1 MAEKI
6 VYEGEFDASGINK
19 GANQAQK
26 AFDKVDDSADKT
38 QKALKD
44 TEKSAS
50 KFGKGIANLAST
62 LKGGFGVGLAMG
74 ALDKLGQGLMENQKF
89 QDIMNQSMIV
99 FQGVINGVIELLE
112 PLTTWMG
119 KAFKDPQQ
127 ALKDLGDLIV
137 SQVTNRIEGLI
148 ELFPKLGEAISLA
161 FKGKFSEAGKVA
173 FDAVAKV
180 GLGVENMS
188 DKVAKGFEVVAKNTK
203 KAFDLAPLLA
213 NARKQTARL
222 EILFQG
228 IVEKYDLMAE
238 KQRQVRDDE
247 RKTFEERIKANEDL
261 AKVLDEGLK
270 AEKRN
275 IEQRIANKRLE
286 LSLNKNSIET
296 QNEILAL
303 QQELT
308 GVDAKYAGLKS
319 EQLTNIVSLQ
329 KEQKD
334 AIQSVTDVQREGIR
348 EIAEARAGAEKD
360 EVKRLVRERERIAQ
374 IYLDDKK
381 RIENQLA
388 LEKEGTV
395 RYYEL
400 LAQKA
405 EVEKQ
410 YQVDRIN
417 NEIETNKVIEE
428 NIKTAQQQEKE
439 RLEKSLEAKLEITK
453 QALSAI
459 ADLFS
464 DNAELGKAVAVAQA
478 IIDTYTGA
486 TKALAQGGIWGYI
499 GAGAVIASGFA
510 NIRKIMQ
517 TEIPNSDGGGQ
528 SGGASAPSMPNVG
541 VISGQMSTN
550 AQLGGLLSNV
560 MAKPVKSYVVGQ
572 DVNSQQ
578 ALDRHIYQNAT
589 F

>member
-19 GANQAQK
+19 GANQAEK

-173 FDAVAKV
+173 FDAVAKI

-261 AKVLDEGLK
+261 AKVLDDGLK

-296 QNEILAL
+296 QNEILSL

-334 AIQSVTDVQREGIR
+334 AVQSVTDVQREGIR
-348 EIAEARAGAEKD
+348 EITEARAGAEKD

-374 IYLDDKK
+374 NYLDDKK
-381 RIENQLA
+381 RIDDQLSA
-388 LEKEGTV
+388 ETQGTV

-405 EVEKQ
+405 EIEKQ

-417 NEIETNKVIEE
+417 NENETIKVIDDKKKESEE
-428 NIKTAQQQEKE
+428 KEKE
-439 RLEKSLEAKLEITK
+439 RLEKLQEARIEVTK
-453 QALSAI
+453 QALNAV

-464 DNAELGKAVAVAQA
+464 DNAEVGKAVAVAQA

-486 TKALAQGGIWGYI
+486 TKALAQGGVLGYI
-499 GAGAVIASGFA
+499 GAGAIIASGFA

-517 TEIPNSDGGGQ
+517 TEIPDSDGGGQ
-528 SGGASAPSMPNVG
+528 SGSTSAPSMPNVG

-550 AQLGGLLSNV
+550 AQLGGMLSNV

>member
-1 MAEKI
+1 
-6 VYEGEFDASGINK
+6 
-19 GANQAQK
+19 
-26 AFDKVDDSADKT
+26 
-38 QKALKD
+38 
-44 TEKSAS
+44 
-50 KFGKGIANLAST
+50 
-62 LKGGFGVGLAMG
+62 
-74 ALDKLGQGLMENQKF
+74 
-89 QDIMNQSMIV
+89 MNQSMIV

-119 KAFKDPQQ
+119 KAFKDPQK

-173 FDAVAKV
+173 FDAVAKI

-188 DKVAKGFEVVAKNTK
+188 DKVAKGFDVVAKNTK

-261 AKVLDEGLK
+261 AKVLDDGLK

-296 QNEILAL
+296 QNEILSL

-348 EIAEARAGAEKD
+348 EIAEARSGAEKD

-374 IYLDDKK
+374 NYLDDKK
-381 RIENQLA
+381 RIDDQLA
-388 LEKEGTV
+388 LEREGTV

-410 YQVDRIN
+410 YQVSRIN
-417 NEIETNKVIEE
+417 NEIETNKLIEE
-428 NIKTAQQQEKE
+428 NKKTTEQQEKE
-439 RLEKSLEAKLEITK
+439 RLEKTLEAKLEITK

-464 DNAELGKAVAVAQA
+464 ENAELGKAVAVAQA

-528 SGGASAPSMPNVG
+528 SGSTSAPSMPNVG

-550 AQLGGLLSNV
+550 AQLGGMLSNV